1 MFFAFGGRALG
12 KVEACGDTCV
22 VTTFACINFLPL
34 VPLGSVLVAGGRSIP
49 IRMHVT
55 SVVAAYLRAWALVGL
70 GWTLVGA
77 LFAPGLAAHLVGLAA
92 ALPFALVALFA
103 FIRVGVLS
111 AVERAQREVYA
122 PYFESNAADLGL
134 LGAEGD
140 SLHARLLADV
150 TERAQGKLAGTY
162 RSVLDPATQWDAI
175 ALEAGPGDP
184 DFVRA
189 TFTLARLE
197 EARASRAG
205 DAALRRRWRDAHRA
219 LWQKLL
225 ETDRHLIE

>member
-1 MFFAFGGRALG
+1 MFLAFGGRALG

-34 VPLGSVLVAGGRSIP
+34 VPTGSVLVAGGRSIP
-49 IRMHVT
+49 IRMHAT
-55 SVVAAYLRAWALVGL
+55 SVVAAYLRAWALVGM
-70 GWTLVGA
+70 GWTLIVA
-77 LFAPGLAAHLVGLAA
+77 LFAHGLAAHLVGLAA

-103 FIRVGVLS
+103 FLRLGVLTHT
-111 AVERAQREVYA
+111 ERAQREVYA
-122 PYFESNAADLGL
+122 PYFEWNAADLAL
-134 LGAEGD
+134 LGAEAAP
-140 SLHARLLADV
+140 LYANLLADV
-150 TERAQGKLAGTY
+150 TERAQGQLAGSY
-162 RSVLDPATQWDAI
+162 RTVLDPATQWDAI
-175 ALEAGPGDP
+175 ALEPGPVDP

>member
-12 KVEACGDTCV
+12 KVEACGDTYV

-34 VPLGSVLVAGGRSIP
+34 VPTGSVLVAGGRSIP
-49 IRMHVT
+49 IRLHAT
-55 SVVAAYLRAWALVGL
+55 SVVAAYLRAWAMVGL
-70 GWTLVGA
+70 GWTLIGAVFAHGVG
-77 LFAPGLAAHLVGLAA
+77 AHLVGLVV

-103 FIRVGVLS
+103 FRRLGVLTRT
-111 AVERAQREVYA
+111 ERAQREVYA
-122 PYFESNAADLGL
+122 PYFEFSAVDVAL
-134 LGAEGD
+134 LGAEAD
-140 SLHARLLADV
+140 VLHAKLLADV
-150 TERAQGKLAGTY
+150 TERAQGQLGGTY

-175 ALEAGPGDP
+175 ALAPGPADP

-197 EARASRAG
+197 EARAARAG
-205 DAALRRRWRDAHRA
+205 DAGLRRRWRDAHRA